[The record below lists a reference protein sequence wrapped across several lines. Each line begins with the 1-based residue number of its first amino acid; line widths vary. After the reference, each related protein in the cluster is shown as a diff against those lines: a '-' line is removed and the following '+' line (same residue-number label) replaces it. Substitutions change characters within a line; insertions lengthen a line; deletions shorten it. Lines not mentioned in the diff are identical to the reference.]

1 MDSFE
6 KYSDVKRF
14 ICSSNVSSRLF
25 FVFEDMVMLKKLFL
39 ILILNPI
46 FPVME
51 RSFESNSDL
60 ISAFPDIPNESIYKE
75 ISFKKLEQLSNVFS
89 AKKYDNYNIDHNN
102 NDSRKHDEI
111 VQNSIL
117 LS

>member
-1 MDSFE
+1 ME
-6 KYSDVKRF
+6 K
-14 ICSSNVSSRLF
+14 
-25 FVFEDMVMLKKLFL
+25 
-39 ILILNPI
+39 
-46 FPVME
+46 
-51 RSFESNSDL
+51 SFESNSDL
-60 ISAFPDIPNESIYKE
+60 ISAFPDIPNE

-102 NDSRKHDEI
+102 NDSRKYDEI